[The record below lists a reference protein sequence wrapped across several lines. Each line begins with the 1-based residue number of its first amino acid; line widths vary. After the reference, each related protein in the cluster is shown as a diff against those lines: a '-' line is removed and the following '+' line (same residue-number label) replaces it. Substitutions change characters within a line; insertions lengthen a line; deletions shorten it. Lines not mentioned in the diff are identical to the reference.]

1 MLEENNKMVNEITT
15 LVNEVKSKLSKEIN
29 NSIVYVYWNIG
40 RIIVS
45 NENEYNNRLEYGKE
59 VLKGNF
65 MKKNVLIHIGV

>member
-45 NENEYNNRLEYGKE
+45 NENEYNNRLEYGK
-59 VLKGNF
+59 
-65 MKKNVLIHIGV
+65 

>member
-15 LVNEVKSKLSKEIN
+15 LVNEVKSKLSEEIN

-45 NENEYNNRLEYGKE
+45 NENEYNNMSTWECC
-59 VLKGNF
+59 
-65 MKKNVLIHIGV
+65 